1 MSNAVTDLHG
11 WSVEAE
17 HFLAAILESVAQPI
31 WVVDPDGVIRFA
43 NPAAVTALGY
53 DTADELLGC
62 PSHET
67 IHHTR
72 PDGTDFPAAECP
84 MLLPRITGERV
95 SRDLDWFFRR
105 DGSGF
110 PVSYVSVPIAL
121 NEGRGAVVAFTPRE
135 REATL
140 AEERAALLRIA
151 TLVAGG
157 AAAQDVLAAVAR
169 EIGEL
174 LDLPAVEMSRL
185 DPGGASSVV
194 VGAWGRI
201 PHPFQVGTRWR
212 LEGPT
217 VSNEVL
223 RTGRT
228 ARVDD
233 YEALDGE
240 MAAAVRGAGVHSA
253 VGVPIIVEGELWGV
267 LATGALAGES
277 LPDDIEERLEEFT
290 RLLVAAISNTQA
302 REELD
307 RVINEQSALRRIATL
322 VAQDADPRTIFD
334 AVCVETGRIFDA
346 STVNLARFSDEGLN
360 VTMAGW
366 SHRGVHIP
374 TGSVLP
380 LEGES
385 INKLVRET
393 RAPGRYDTY
402 EQAAGPL
409 AARLRELGV
418 RSEVG
423 APVLVDGRVWGALI
437 AGTDEPEPLPVGI
450 ELRLAGFAE
459 LIATAVSNAAK
470 RTELLA
476 SRARIV
482 AAQYEQ
488 RRNVVRDLHDGAQQR
503 LVNAVIQL
511 QLAAGRDDLSPETST
526 LVHAALEHAE
536 GAIDELRELAHG
548 IHPSVLTH
556 YGLSAAVE
564 SLGERSQLP
573 VQVRIPEERFAPA
586 IESAAYFVVAEAL
599 TNAVKYANAHVVRVS
614 AERKGDALMLEVEDD
629 GDGGAVDKPG
639 GGLAGLHDR
648 VSALDGRLTLRSERG
663 QGTRLHIELPLEAQP

>member
-31 WVVDPDGVIRFA
+31 WVVDPEGVIRFA
-43 NPAAVTALGY
+43 NPAAVAALGY

-67 IHHTR
+67 IHHSR
-72 PDGTDFPAAECP
+72 PDGTDFPAADCP

-95 SRDLDWFFRR
+95 ARDLDWFFRR

-121 NEGRGAVVAFTPRE
+121 DEGRGAVVAFTPRE

-140 AEERAALLRIA
+140 AEERAALLRVA

-157 AAAQDVLAAVAR
+157 AAAHDVLAAVAR

-233 YEALDGE
+233 YEALDSE
-240 MAAAVRGAGVHSA
+240 MAAAVRSAGVHSA
-253 VGVPIIVEGELWGV
+253 VGVPIVVEGELWGV
-267 LATGALAGES
+267 LATGALVGES

-290 RLLVAAISNTQA
+290 RLLAAAISNTQA

-322 VAQDADPRTIFD
+322 VAQDADPGTIFD
-334 AVCVETGRIFDA
+334 AVCEETGRIFEA
-346 STVNLARFSDEGLN
+346 STVNLARFTDDGLN

-385 INKLVRET
+385 INNLVREK

-402 EQAAGPL
+402 ERAAGPL

-437 AGTDEPEPLPVGI
+437 AGTDDPEPLPVGI

-470 RTELLA
+470 RAELLA

-511 QLAAGRDDLSPETST
+511 QLAAGRDDLSPETSA
-526 LVHAALEHAE
+526 LIHAALEHAE
-536 GAIDELRELAHG
+536 GAVDELRELAHG

-564 SLGERSQLP
+564 SLGERSPLP

-614 AERKGDALMLEVEDD
+614 AERNGDALVLEVEDD

-648 VSALDGRLTLRSERG
+648 VSALDGRLTLHSKRAH
-663 QGTRLHIELPLEAQP
+663 GTRLRIEFPLEAQP

>member
-72 PDGTDFPAAECP
+72 PDGTDFPAADCP
-84 MLLPRITGERV
+84 MLLPRVTGERV
-95 SRDLDWFFRR
+95 SRELDWFFRR
-105 DGSGF
+105 DGSSF

-140 AEERAALLRIA
+140 AEERAALLRVA

-157 AAAQDVLAAVAR
+157 AAAQEVLAAVAR

-185 DPGGASSVV
+185 EPGGTSAVV
-194 VGAWGRI
+194 VGEWGRI
-201 PHPFQVGTRWR
+201 PHPFKVGTRWR

-233 YEALDGE
+233 YAKLDGE
-240 MAAAVRGAGVHSA
+240 MAAAVRSAGVHSA

-267 LATGALAGES
+267 LATGALVGES
-277 LPDDIEERLEEFT
+277 LRDDIEERLEEFT
-290 RLLVAAISNTQA
+290 RLLAAAISNTQA

-307 RVINEQSALRRIATL
+307 RVIEEQSALRRIATL
-322 VAQDADPRTIFD
+322 VAEDAEPRTIFD

-346 STVNLARFSDEGLN
+346 STVNLARFTDDGFN

-366 SHRGVHIP
+366 SHRGVHVPTDSVIP
-374 TGSVLP
+374 LD
-380 LEGES
+380 GES
-385 INKLVRET
+385 INNLVRET
-393 RAPGRYDTY
+393 QAPGRYDTY
-402 EQAAGPL
+402 EGAAGPL
-409 AARLRELGV
+409 AARLRELGI

-437 AGTDEPEPLPVGI
+437 AGTDGPEPLPVGI

-564 SLGERSQLP
+564 SLGERSPLP

-586 IESAAYFVVAEAL
+586 VESAAYFVVAEAL
-599 TNAVKYANAHVVRVS
+599 TNAVKHANAHVVRVS
-614 AERKGDALMLEVEDD
+614 AERNGDALVLEVEDD

-648 VSALDGRLTLRSERG
+648 VSAVDGRLTLRSERG
-663 QGTRLHIELPLEAQP
+663 HGTRLRIELPLEAQP